1 MRAQPLLAPAAA
13 LVVALL
19 SGCATGPDPTQVR
32 LDNLDA
38 RVTKLERFVSNGS
51 LVQLAE
57 QEDSLQAEVRDLRGR
72 LDSLERRDQRGGSQQ
87 QDLYAALDKRVEAL
101 EQASAAQQAALQ
113 AETAAGAGG
122 TTGVA
127 GDESGS
133 AGVGGT
139 GAAAGAG
146 SAAPAA
152 VGALPGVTP
161 TQQSVYAQAF
171 DALKAGSY
179 SVAIHGFEGFL
190 KTYPDSP
197 LAPNAEYWLGEAHYV
212 NQSFSEAEKAFR
224 TVLKRWPDSGKA
236 PAAMFDLGN
245 TLIAQGRVSAGRA
258 MLRKVIHDY
267 AGTAVATQAAR
278 ALSHAGQ

>member
-1 MRAQPLLAPAAA
+1 MRARLLLAPAAA

-72 LDSLERRDQRGGSQQ
+72 LDSLERRDQRSGSQG
-87 QDLYAALDKRVEAL
+87 QDLYAALDKRVKAL

-113 AETAAGAGG
+113 AESAAGAGG
-122 TTGVA
+122 A
-127 GDESGS
+127 GAAGGQSGPG
-133 AGVGGT
+133 AT
-139 GAAAGAG
+139 GAATGEG
-146 SAAPAA
+146 GAAPAA
-152 VGALPGVTP
+152 GALPGVTP
-161 TQQSVYAQAF
+161 TQQSVYTQAF

-212 NQSFSEAEKAFR
+212 NQNFNEAEKCFR
-224 TVLKRWPDSGKA
+224 RVLKQWPDSGKA

-245 TLIAQGRVSAGRA
+245 TLIAQGKVSAGRA
-258 MLRKVIHDY
+258 TLRKVIHDY
-267 AGTAVATQAAR
+267 PGTDVATQAAH

>member
-1 MRAQPLLAPAAA
+1 MRAQPLLAPVAA
-13 LVVALL
+13 LAVALL

-72 LDSLERRDQRGGSQQ
+72 LDSLERRDQRSGSQQ
-87 QDLYAALDKRVEAL
+87 QDLYAALDKRVKAL
-101 EQASAAQQAALQ
+101 EQASTAQQAALQ
-113 AETAAGAGG
+113 AESAAGEQSGAGG
-122 TTGVA
+122 A
-127 GDESGS
+127 
-133 AGVGGT
+133 

-146 SAAPAA
+146 GAAAA
-152 VGALPGVTP
+152 AGALPGVTP
-161 TQQSVYAQAF
+161 TQQSVYTQAF

-212 NQSFSEAEKAFR
+212 NQNFNAAEKCFR
-224 TVLKRWPDSGKA
+224 RVLKQWPDSGKA
-236 PAAMFDLGN
+236 SAAMFDLGN
-245 TLIAQGRVSAGRA
+245 TLIAQGKVSAGRA
-258 MLRKVIHDY
+258 TLRKVIHDY
-267 AGTAVATQAAR
+267 PGTDVATQAAH

>member
-1 MRAQPLLAPAAA
+1 MRARLLLAPAAA

-72 LDSLERRDQRGGSQQ
+72 LDSLERRDQHRGSQQ
-87 QDLYAALDKRVEAL
+87 QDLYAALDKRVKAL
-101 EQASAAQQAALQ
+101 EQASTAQQAALQ
-113 AETAAGAGG
+113 AETAAASGGTGAANAETGTGAG
-122 TTGVA
+122 
-127 GDESGS
+127 
-133 AGVGGT
+133 

-152 VGALPGVTP
+152 GTLPGVTP
-161 TQQSVYAQAF
+161 TQQSVYTQAF

-179 SVAIHGFEGFL
+179 SVAIHGFGGFL

-212 NQSFSEAEKAFR
+212 NQNFNEAEKCFR
-224 TVLKRWPDSGKA
+224 RVLKQWPDSGKA

-245 TLIAQGRVSAGRA
+245 TLIAQGKVSAGRA
-258 MLRKVIHDY
+258 TLRKVIHDY
-267 AGTAVATQAAR
+267 PGTDVATQAAH

>member
-1 MRAQPLLAPAAA
+1 MRAQLLLAPAAA

-72 LDSLERRDQRGGSQQ
+72 LDSLERRDQRSGSQEQ
-87 QDLYAALDKRVEAL
+87 GLYAALDKRVKAL
-101 EQASAAQQAALQ
+101 EQASTAQQAALQ
-113 AETAAGAGG
+113 AESAVGSGGGAGAVGGQSDAGAAGA
-122 TTGVA
+122 A
-127 GDESGS
+127 
-133 AGVGGT
+133 T
-139 GAAAGAG
+139 GAGG
-146 SAAPAA
+146 AAPAG
-152 VGALPGVTP
+152 GALPGVTP
-161 TQQSVYAQAF
+161 TQQSVYTQAF

-190 KTYPDSP
+190 NTYPVSP

-212 NQSFSEAEKAFR
+212 NQNFNQAEKCFR
-224 TVLKRWPDSGKA
+224 RVLKQWPDSGKA

-245 TLIAQGRVSAGRA
+245 TLIAQGKVSAGRA
-258 MLRKVIHDY
+258 TLRKVIHDY
-267 AGTAVATQAAR
+267 PGTDVATQAAR